1 MFKRRNI
8 EQSLIPK
15 DLNITALESRS
26 SLFKRTIHNLRQ
38 NTCQR
43 LLEIHSSSAYQS
55 VRLGRR
61 CHHVLRYHGASW
73 F

>member
-26 SLFKRTIHNLRQ
+26 SLFKRTIHNLKSDRW
-38 NTCQR
+38 NS
-43 LLEIHSSSAYQS
+43 LAD
-55 VRLGRR
+55 
-61 CHHVLRYHGASW
+61 YHNNRFCFTVACA
-73 F
+73 